1 MKDQGTDTDMGP
13 LVNEQGLK
21 NVESI
26 VNSAVKEGGKLL
38 TGGERFGSKGYFYR
52 PTIIKNVSPKMR
64 ISQEEVFGPVAPI
77 IITDSNGYGM
87 KEAIS
92 LANDTQYGLGASIWT
107 QNLEKAERLSRL
119 VSSGIVS
126 VNNVVASDPRVPFG
140 GVKNSGFGRELSRYG
155 MHEFVNV
162 KSVRFYDRL
171 VHQHHVE

>member
-1 MKDQGTDTDMGP
+1 MGP

-52 PTIIKNVSPKMR
+52 PTINKNVSPKMR

-87 KEAIS
+87 EEAIN

-107 QNLEKAERLSRL
+107 QNLEKAEIIK
-119 VSSGIVS
+119 V
-126 VNNVVASDPRVPFG
+126 
-140 GVKNSGFGRELSRYG
+140 GFFWYSIC
-155 MHEFVNV
+155 
-162 KSVRFYDRL
+162 
-171 VHQHHVE
+171 